1 MALIKYGPGIVDA
14 RGSVAGVVFSKNS
27 TSHYMR
33 ARSIPVNPRQTRC
46 KLERGAGNMSQ
57 VKIRAAMAALTVRW
71 SSVLTFDKR
80 ASYEQYAANVSVK
93 NKLGESV
100 KLSGFNHY
108 IRNNVIRYAM
118 YSKAFDDGPTIFEI
132 PEQDPSIIFEPEVHE
147 QKCKIT
153 FDDTMAW
160 VDEDVA
166 AMQIFMGR
174 PQNAQRNFYGG
185 PYLGLKDKAGKS
197 VGPLTS
203 PEWMTNVFT
212 VTAGQK
218 VWYKVRIRRADG
230 RISDAF
236 YKSAIVVEGPIP

>member
-1 MALIKYGPGIVDA
+1 MALIKLGPTIVDA

-33 ARSIPVNPRQTRC
+33 ARSIPVNPRQSRC
-46 KLERGAGNMSQ
+46 MFGRNGDISSQ
-57 VKIRAAMAALTVRW
+57 TKIRAAMAALTVRW
-71 SSVLTFDKR
+71 SSVLNSTQR
-80 ASYEQYAANVSVK
+80 AAWELYGKNVTVL
-93 NKLGESV
+93 NKVGESV
-100 KLSGFNHY
+100 KISGMNHY
-108 IRNNVIRYAM
+108 LRCNVIRYAH
-118 YSKAFDDGPTIFEI
+118 YSNAFDDGPTVFEI
-132 PEQDPSIIFEPEVHE
+132 PEQDPSIVFQPEVHE

-166 AMQIFMGR
+166 AMQIWMGR
-174 PQNAQRNFYGG
+174 PQNSQRTFYGG

-197 VGPLTS
+197 VSPITS
-203 PEWMTNVFT
+203 PEWMTNLFI

-230 RISDAF
+230 RISEPF